1 MYRSETI
8 ADHFDGVCSCSKLG
22 ESKEIDVWSVSEAL
36 IDDGLCT
43 GRNVRWEGI
52 KCGKTYF
59 DLISL
64 SPRTRFERI

>member
-1 MYRSETI
+1 MTY
-8 ADHFDGVCSCSKLG
+8 HFDCVRSCSKLG
-22 ESKEIDVWSVSEAL
+22 ESQEIDIRSVSKTL

-43 GRNVRWEGI
+43 GQNVRDGRREYREKG
-52 KCGKTYF
+52 YF